1 MGNYSIPAKYFL
13 TNILENEIIMPPS
26 ITNKTIDLGTR
37 YSPETVCTPFKYT
50 LGTLI
55 ECLDKGA
62 NILIQ
67 QGGGCRYGY
76 YSEVQNEIL
85 KDLGYRFKMINLV
98 TAGKASIIK
107 IYKDLKSI
115 SKISIFKT
123 LYYLLNVR
131 YIIKY
136 MDIIDDYIR
145 KNIGFEIEENSFKKI
160 NDDFLKEIVKYKNI
174 ISIRKCYKKYI
185 SKLKGVKIKKPEKLL
200 RVGVIGELYTLME
213 PFANYDLEKYLAKKG
228 VELTRYT
235 NVNYLLF
242 EKKRKMP
249 KKLKNSQ
256 YVSYGMGA
264 DASDNICRTEYL
276 CKNSFDGIIHI
287 KSSFCTPEIAA
298 MPIINKICKEYKVPI
313 IFMSF
318 DSNTSEEGI
327 KTRLDAFYDML
338 EMNK

>member
-13 TNILENEIIMPPS
+13 TNILENEIITPPS

-98 TAGKASIIK
+98 TAGKANIIK

-145 KNIGFEIEENSFKKI
+145 KNIGF
-160 NDDFLKEIVKYKNI
+160 
-174 ISIRKCYKKYI
+174 
-185 SKLKGVKIKKPEKLL
+185 
-200 RVGVIGELYTLME
+200 
-213 PFANYDLEKYLAKKG
+213 
-228 VELTRYT
+228 
-235 NVNYLLF
+235 
-242 EKKRKMP
+242 
-249 KKLKNSQ
+249 
-256 YVSYGMGA
+256 
-264 DASDNICRTEYL
+264 
-276 CKNSFDGIIHI
+276 
-287 KSSFCTPEIAA
+287 
-298 MPIINKICKEYKVPI
+298 
-313 IFMSF
+313 
-318 DSNTSEEGI
+318 
-327 KTRLDAFYDML
+327 
-338 EMNK
+338 